1 MREVDE
7 AKHAVHHR
15 VPERDQCVDGSERQA
30 VNELL
35 EEGVQLVRIDRRLVD
50 ELHLALDERDFLDDG
65 RLVDVPLRVDFE
77 ASGHAGDIAV
87 RQYDIVVIALVAVL
101 YASLYLWLART
112 RSGLAIQ
119 ALTDNAALAGL
130 IGVDVNP
137 DAIMVAQDRLSFEYN
152 TLDRP
157 RRVETR
163 TFVGD
168 ARNLDLIGDEAVD
181 LIATHPPYAGIIS
194 YSGKRILDDLSR
206 LKLPAYIDAMRKVAA
221 ESYRVLKNN
230 RYCGV
235 LIGDTRKG
243 RHYIPISLGVLQAFL
258 SVGFILKEDIIKLQ
272 HKTMTTRQRW
282 RGHSY
287 DFYKIAHEHLYVF
300 RKPAL
305 DEKTA
310 PLKYSKK
317 WW

>member
-1 MREVDE
+1 MTNPP
-7 AKHAVHHR
+7 KLM
-15 VPERDQCVDGSERQA
+15 GM
-30 VNELL
+30 
-35 EEGVQLVRIDRRLVD
+35 QLVTEEDYRRFVA
-50 ELHLALDERDFLDDG
+50 EKQHVKIEN
-65 RLVDVPLRVDFE
+65 VDVE
-77 ASGHAGDIAV
+77 
-87 RQYDIVVIALVAVL
+87 
-101 YASLYLWLART
+101 
-112 RSGLAIQ
+112 
-119 ALTDNAALAGL
+119 
-130 IGVDVNP
+130 IGRPWRIKEFGPPKD
-137 DAIMVAQDRLSFEYN
+137 YK

-157 RRVETR
+157 RREETR

-168 ARNLDLIGDEAVD
+168 ARNLDLIDDEAVD

-287 DFYKIAHEHLYVF
+287 DFYKIAHEHLYAF
-300 RKPAL
+300 RKTAL

-310 PLKYSKK
+310 PLKDSKK

>member
-1 MREVDE
+1 MQVQETANSLEPMRM
-7 AKHAVHHR
+7 
-15 VPERDQCVDGSERQA
+15 
-30 VNELL
+30 
-35 EEGVQLVRIDRRLVD
+35 RLVTED
-50 ELHLALDERDFLDDG
+50 EYRRFVAEKR
-65 RLVDVPLRVDFE
+65 RVKVENVDVDIGIPWRIKEFGPSRDYKPEELTVWSFPSRGDW
-77 ASGHAGDIAV
+77 ATHSGNYRGNWSPYIPRNLITKYSKSGELVLD
-87 RQYDIVVIALVAVL
+87 QMCGSGTTVVECKLL
-101 YASLYLWLART
+101 GR
-112 RSGLAIQ
+112 RG
-119 ALTDNAALAGL
+119 

-137 DAIMVAQDRLSFEYN
+137 DAIMVTQDRLSFDYN

-157 RRVETR
+157 RHAETR
-163 TFVGD
+163 TYIGD
-168 ARNLDLIGDEAVD
+168 ARNLDLIGEETVD

-194 YSGKRILDDLSR
+194 YSGKRIFDDLSR

-230 RYCGV
+230 RYCGI

-272 HKTMTTRQRW
+272 HKTMTTRQKW

-300 RKPAL
+300 RKPAI

>member
-1 MREVDE
+1 LQLQEMGIPPKLMRMQLLTEEDYRRFV
-7 AKHAVHHR
+7 
-15 VPERDQCVDGSERQA
+15 SEK
-30 VNELL
+30 
-35 EEGVQLVRIDRRLVD
+35 QLVKIENVEVEIGKQWRIKEFGPSQDYKPEEFTVWSFPSRGDWATHSGNYRGNWSPYIPRNLITKYSKPGELV
-50 ELHLALDERDFLDDG
+50 LDQMCGSGTTLVESKLLGRDG
-65 RLVDVPLRVDFE
+65 
-77 ASGHAGDIAV
+77 
-87 RQYDIVVIALVAVL
+87 
-101 YASLYLWLART
+101 
-112 RSGLAIQ
+112 
-119 ALTDNAALAGL
+119 

-137 DAIMVAQDRLSFEYN
+137 DAVMVAQDRLRFDYN
-152 TLDRP
+152 TLDKP
-157 RRVETR
+157 GRVETR
-163 TFVGD
+163 TYVGD
-168 ARNLDLIGDEAVD
+168 ARNLDLIGNETVD
-181 LIATHPPYAGIIS
+181 LVAMHPPYAGIIS
-194 YSGKRILDDLSR
+194 YSGNRILDDLSR

-221 ESYRVLKNN
+221 ESYRVLKSN

-272 HKTMTTRQRW
+272 HKTMTTRQKW